1 MLKKIFC
8 IICLIVLFTVTLAPI
23 VQCDTNKNNTITSDT
38 VGNKFD
44 YSLIPNKNA
53 SNTLKKP
60 FGNLWKTAIFI
71 IQVLAVAAV
80 VIAGVRYMFAS
91 SDQKAD
97 IKKGLIY
104 IVIGAVIVFGAATLI
119 SLITNTFKEIV

>member
-8 IICLIVLFTVTLAPI
+8 IICLIVLFTITLAPI
-23 VQCDTNKNNTITSDT
+23 VQCDT
-38 VGNKFD
+38 VGTAFD

-80 VIAGVRYMFAS
+80 VIAGLRYMFAS